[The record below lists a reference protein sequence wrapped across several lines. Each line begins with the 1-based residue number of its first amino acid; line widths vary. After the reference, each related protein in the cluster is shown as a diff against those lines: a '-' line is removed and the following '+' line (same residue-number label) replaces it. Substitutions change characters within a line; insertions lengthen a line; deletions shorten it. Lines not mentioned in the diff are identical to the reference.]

1 MNDNFTKIILVVIA
15 IGIWANVFQNN
26 SSIQRVRVM
35 NSTLDINIQEING
48 QSDVF
53 YQDNDGASMVLPVS
67 IR

>member
-1 MNDNFTKIILVVIA
+1 MNDNFTKIILLVIA

-26 SSIQRVRVM
+26 NSIQRVRVM

>member
-15 IGIWANVFQNN
+15 IGIWAHVFQNN